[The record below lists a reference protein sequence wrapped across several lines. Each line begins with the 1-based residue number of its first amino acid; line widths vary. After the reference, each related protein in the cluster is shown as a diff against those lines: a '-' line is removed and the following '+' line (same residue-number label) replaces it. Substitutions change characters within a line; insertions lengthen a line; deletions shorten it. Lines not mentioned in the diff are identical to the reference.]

1 VKQVKEARLRH
12 CISLVVV
19 RAEPAHFVVRLG
31 MVIHPAVTI
40 DEDDIATQSFRSVVR
55 DVDVM
60 SAVSMDLFVTII
72 RTNRRCSVGQISSRL
87 RM

>member
-1 VKQVKEARLRH
+1 MKQVHEARLRH
-12 CISLVVV
+12 FISLVVV
-19 RAEPAHFVVRLG
+19 RAESAHFVVRLG

-40 DEDDIATQSFRSVVR
+40 DEDYIATQSFRSVVR

-60 SAVSMDLFVTII
+60 GAVAVDLSVTIMWWKT
-72 RTNRRCSVGQISSRL
+72 RFGKISSRL